1 MTTRTDI
8 LKKSIVTYNQ
18 SNALA
23 MKFSNTL
30 EKYIPTKGKYAGQ
43 ERDKIDWQRRD
54 RLRVFLGEL
63 GLPQRLR
70 DERIKDFMKGVP
82 QLKSEDVSTLFN
94 LPDGINSFPKKY
106 EKLLQ
111 QSIKSCS

>member
-1 MTTRTDI
+1 MTTRTEI
-8 LKKSIVTYNQ
+8 LKQSKVSYNQ

-70 DERIKDFMKGVP
+70 DERIKDFMKGTP
-82 QLKSEDVSTLFN
+82 QLKSEDVSTLFD
-94 LPDGINSFPKKY
+94 LPNGINSFPKKY